1 MPFISFNND
10 GVCNYCENY
19 SIRNN
24 PKPKEELFRLV
35 EDYRKENN
43 TSDCIIPFSGGRDS
57 CYGLHLV
64 VNELKMNPITYT
76 YDWGMVTD
84 LGRRNISRMCAE
96 LGVENIIV
104 AADIEKKRENIK
116 KNLSAWLRSP
126 HLGMISILTAGDKHF
141 FKYVEQVK
149 KQTDINLNLW
159 GINPLEVTHFKAGFL
174 GVPPDFEENHVYS
187 NGALKQLRYQFL
199 RLKAMSQS
207 LGYFNSSIFDTL
219 SGEYYRSFT
228 KN

>member
-1 MPFISFNND
+1 
-10 GVCNYCENY
+10 
-19 SIRNN
+19 
-24 PKPKEELFRLV
+24 
-35 EDYRKENN
+35 
-43 TSDCIIPFSGGRDS
+43 
-57 CYGLHLV
+57 
-64 VNELKMNPITYT
+64 
-76 YDWGMVTD
+76 
-84 LGRRNISRMCAE
+84 
-96 LGVENIIV
+96 
-104 AADIEKKRENIK
+104 
-116 KNLSAWLRSP
+116 
-126 HLGMISILTAGDKHF
+126 MISILTAGDKHF

-228 KN
+228 KKLDYFHVVIGNGMKKLLMIPLIHMTGKERLIQRLHGELETAQLHFITIFITMYLG